1 MKSLTNDP
9 YKIKLRCFRC
19 ERSMQALAD
28 EIKLRIGKCKLA
40 ALSRAM
46 GQEVKTENDLLI
58 LQTADAVLKEWE
70 AED

>member
-1 MKSLTNDP
+1 
-9 YKIKLRCFRC
+9 
-19 ERSMQALAD
+19 MQALAD